1 MLVSDVIYRIFFTFK
16 LVKAGTSTEGICFQL
31 QKLVSSLVKYIS
43 GTLMNA
49 VKVNSKEGFAKV
61 KLKLLMY
68 LIFICEDIL
77 AKDLDWVSSRQKY
90 IFAEAFSMVNTK

>member
-1 MLVSDVIYRIFFTFK
+1 
-16 LVKAGTSTEGICFQL
+16 
-31 QKLVSSLVKYIS
+31 
-43 GTLMNA
+43 MNA
-49 VKVNSKEGFAKV
+49 VKVDSKEGFAKV

-77 AKDLDWVSSRQKY
+77 AKDLDWVSSCQKY